1 MTTNPALF
9 KLLDS
14 NPESFDYKGYITT
27 WIISDGLLTKE
38 EIESLRKENEADLA
52 LGGEPFI
59 ANFLPD
65 GERPAHV
72 KNGSANRTI
81 KTLCRR
87 HMKKHTKLGKY
98 CVLLHFLLFG
108 TISRRG

>member
-1 MTTNPALF
+1 MLFDNFSQWFSILIGAIKMTTNPALF

-72 KNGSANRTI
+72 KKR
-81 KTLCRR
+81 
-87 HMKKHTKLGKY
+87 
-98 CVLLHFLLFG
+98 
-108 TISRRG
+108 